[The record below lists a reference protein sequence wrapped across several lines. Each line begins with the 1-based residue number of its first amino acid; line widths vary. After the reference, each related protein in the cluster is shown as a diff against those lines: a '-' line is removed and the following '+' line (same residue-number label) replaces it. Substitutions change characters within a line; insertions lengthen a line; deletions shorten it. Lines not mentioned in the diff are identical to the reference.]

1 MRCAWSNGPGNPS
14 APRAPELAVFAAV
27 LAGLADYEFVMAGP
41 VSDQPVPA
49 VRVAAVGR
57 QTRRQQVQRT
67 HGRLAAI
74 DQPVSTGWAFRE
86 AHEIA
91 GLELILTLRV
101 GKLGGPARTS
111 NHFSRPYAEW

>member
-27 LAGLADYEFVMAGP
+27 LAALADYEFVMARP

-49 VRVAAVGR
+49 VRVPDIGR
-57 QTRRQQVQRT
+57 QTRRQQEQRT
-67 HGRLAAI
+67 HGRLAAT
-74 DQPVSTGWAFRE
+74 DQPVSTGWACRE

-91 GLELILTLRV
+91 GLALILTL
-101 GKLGGPARTS
+101 
-111 NHFSRPYAEW
+111 